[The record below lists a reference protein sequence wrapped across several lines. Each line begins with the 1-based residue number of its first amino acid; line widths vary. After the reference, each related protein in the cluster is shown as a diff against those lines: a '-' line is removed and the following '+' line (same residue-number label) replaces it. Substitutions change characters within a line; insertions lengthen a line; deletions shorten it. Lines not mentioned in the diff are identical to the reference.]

1 MTQTILNQMLDQLK
15 TLEAEE
21 LRQLDQAIQKQLL
34 PQEETRKREAFHQAL
49 LTLGLVKLIK
59 KPRHIKTP
67 RPPLVI
73 VQGKPVSETIIEE
86 RR

>member
-1 MTQTILNQMLDQLK
+1 MAQTILNQMIEQLK

-21 LRQLDQAIQKQLL
+21 LRELDQAIQNQLL
-34 PQEETRKREAFHQAL
+34 PQEENRKREAFHQAL
-49 LTLGLVKLIK
+49 LDSGLVKQIK
-59 KPRHIKTP
+59 RPHRIKTP
-67 RPPLVI
+67 RPPLVV